1 MNIIQST
8 DETIVFLKGLQLHRN
23 EQEILDQID
32 LKIRKG
38 EFIYLVGKTGA
49 GKSTL
54 LKVLYQS
61 LPFRGETGLVA
72 GFNLTSLPPARSY
85 LLRRKLG
92 IIFQDFVLLPD
103 RDVHDNL
110 IFALKASKVHPK
122 KSWKDRIQE
131 VLEAVDLSGYQ
142 NRSVHQLSGGEQQRV
157 AIARALLN
165 KPELIIADEPTG
177 NLDPDTSDEIIELLR
192 KICRERSTAILMAT
206 HDYRIINNYPARILR
221 MHNGKLYE

>member
-38 EFIYLVGKTGA
+38 EFVYLVGKTGA